1 LYGFIPVLIF
11 LETWFT
17 ETAGFFLFAVRKSL
31 LSIAMFFGSK
41 DYMTRNLHKSLAGS
55 KFRVQGLKFSAPEPG
70 TMNPEV

>member
-1 LYGFIPVLIF
+1 
-11 LETWFT
+11 
-17 ETAGFFLFAVRKSL
+17 
-31 LSIAMFFGSK
+31 MFFGSK